1 MAQIELTQAEMNMLR
16 DTLKTYLS
24 ELSFEI
30 AFTHSKDSA
39 ETLRRRAEF
48 MEGLIQRLDRELASE
63 KREEDKGR

>member
-1 MAQIELTQAEMNMLR
+1 MAQMELTREEMTMLR

-39 ETLRRRAEF
+39 EVLRRRAAF
-48 MEGLIQRLDRELASE
+48 LEGFIQRLDDELASE
-63 KREEDKGR
+63 G

>member
-1 MAQIELTQAEMNMLR
+1 MTQIELTQAETDMLR

-39 ETLRRRAEF
+39 EVLRERAEF
-48 MEGLIQRLDRELASE
+48 LEKFIGRL
-63 KREEDKGR
+63 GP

>member
-48 MEGLIQRLDRELASE
+48 MERLIERLDRELAS
-63 KREEDKGR
+63 KG

>member
-1 MAQIELTQAEMNMLR
+1 MAQIELTRVEMNMLR

-39 ETLRRRAEF
+39 EVLRRRAEF
-48 MEGLIQRLDRELASE
+48 LERFIQRLDEVLASE
-63 KREEDKGR
+63 KRGEETR

>member
-1 MAQIELTQAEMNMLR
+1 MAQIELTQAEIKMLR

-39 ETLRRRAEF
+39 EVLRRRAEF
-48 MEGLIQRLDRELASE
+48 LERFIQRLDKELAS
-63 KREEDKGR
+63 GG

>member
-39 ETLRRRAEF
+39 EILRRRAEF
-48 MEGLIQRLDRELASE
+48 IERFVQRLDREPASE
-63 KREEDKGR
+63 G

>member
-1 MAQIELTQAEMNMLR
+1 MAQFELTQVEMNMLR

-39 ETLRRRAEF
+39 EVLRSRAEF
-48 MEGLIQRLDRELASE
+48 IERLIQRLDKELASE
-63 KREEDKGR
+63 KRGEEPR